1 MLIFPLLMV
10 VLCLVGL
17 GLFISAFV
25 SILKNAEIER
35 NFKPMWLT
43 FLCLTGPIGGVTY
56 FFMFKKTALAWV
68 GLVVAILFIV
78 MYFVTI
84 IAAVGYSASKASDA
98 FKLQKNVQFNL
109 DSSKKSNNFEFDDYM
124 Q

>member
-84 IAAVGYSASKASDA
+84 IAAVGYSASKANDA

>member
-56 FFMFKKTALAWV
+56 FFMFKKTTLAWV

-84 IAAVGYSASKASDA
+84 IAAVGYSASKANDA